1 MIPSVLSSQVQK
13 GVEDFLKTTFP
24 VSTPFFHGVMDRFL
38 EEDGGIFK
46 GPYISIKLPYR
57 TSSIGPNFFTGIPFL
72 FPPHLH
78 QEMAFRRLAGE
89 NPVSTIIATG
99 TGSGKTEC
107 FLYPILDYCRRHR
120 GEPGIKAI
128 IIYPMNALATD
139 QAKRMSRLIHDNQ
152 NLKNQ
157 IKAGLYIGSEQ
168 GTNTS
173 PVMGHE
179 NIITDRDT
187 LRLSPPDILLTNYK
201 MLDYL
206 LIRPRDFPLWKGNG
220 PETLKYLVVDEIH
233 TFDGAQG
240 TDLACLIRRL
250 KSRLKLEKE
259 SLCCVGT
266 SATLGEKETQRI
278 CAYAGKVFGETFAP
292 DAVITESL
300 VSADEFLADNQIER
314 SNVISP
320 EKLEAL
326 SPESYEN
333 DQAYL
338 KAQYELWFGDAVDA
352 DDDTWPVTLTAKL
365 RKHGFF
371 WKLVLSLNN
380 RIVPL
385 NELILLFDR
394 FTPEFADA
402 PEEYK
407 RRVMDSMIALISAA
421 RARPAPSSASH
432 PLPGVWRNG
441 LGWHETGA
449 GSADQFGFAAFLR
462 RVLPLQSHSGCPLS
476 RRRQGGGRQPG

>member
-38 EEDGGIFK
+38 GEDGGIFK
-46 GPYISIKLPYR
+46 GPYLSIKLPYR
-57 TSSIGPNFFTGIPFL
+57 TSSIGPDFFPGIPL
-72 FPPHLH
+72 RFPPYLH
-78 QEMAFRRLAGE
+78 QEQAFRRLSGE
-89 NPVSTIIATG
+89 QPTSTIIATG

-107 FLYPILDYCRRHR
+107 FLYPILDYCWRHR

-139 QAKRMSRLIHDNQ
+139 QAKRMARLIHDNP

-157 IKAGLYIGSEQ
+157 IKAGLYIGGQQ
-168 GTNTS
+168 GEHAS
-173 PVMGHE
+173 PVMGRE
-179 NIITDRDT
+179 QLITDRET

-206 LIRPRDFPLWKGNG
+206 LIRPRDFPLWKENG

-250 KSRLKLEKE
+250 KSRLKLEKGR
-259 SLCCVGT
+259 LCCVGT

-278 CAYAGKVFGETFAP
+278 CTYAGKVFGETFAP

-300 VSADEFLADNQIER
+300 VSAEEFLADSQIER

-320 EKLEAL
+320 DQVEAL
-326 SPESYEN
+326 SPDRYEN

-338 KAQYELWFGDAVDA
+338 KAQYELVVRGNA
-352 DDDTWPVTLTAKL
+352 
-365 RKHGFF
+365 
-371 WKLVLSLNN
+371 
-380 RIVPL
+380 
-385 NELILLFDR
+385 
-394 FTPEFADA
+394 
-402 PEEYK
+402 
-407 RRVMDSMIALISAA
+407 
-421 RARPAPSSASH
+421 
-432 PLPGVWRNG
+432 
-441 LGWHETGA
+441 
-449 GSADQFGFAAFLR
+449 
-462 RVLPLQSHSGCPLS
+462 
-476 RRRQGGGRQPG
+476 